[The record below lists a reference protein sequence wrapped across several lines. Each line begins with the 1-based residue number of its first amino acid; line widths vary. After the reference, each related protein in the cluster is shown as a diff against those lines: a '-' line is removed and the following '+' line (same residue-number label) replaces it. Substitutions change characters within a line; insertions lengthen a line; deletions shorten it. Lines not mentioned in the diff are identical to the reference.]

1 MARKL
6 ADWLKGL
13 AVYVEDT
20 EAPRIN
26 WLWSGI
32 YTIAATLQRRVWI
45 NYGLE
50 KIYPNLYVI
59 SVASPGDR
67 KGAPLGLAKKML
79 MTAEV
84 PVSVDSTSK
93 RALTKE
99 LVEIHKTNIMIKDHL
114 TVGMAS
120 IAIISKEMSSLL
132 AVDPKGLI
140 EILTD
145 LYDSHD
151 EWKYKTSGEG
161 HDYLY
166 NVCICCFIATTPT
179 WLMSNLPDEAIGGGF
194 TSRNVIV
201 FGGKRHKIVAF
212 PVEPPE
218 AVFKE
223 LIHDLMQIKR
233 LNGEFE
239 IEPEAKRIFERWYEQ
254 IPELGKKIRDERING
269 YLNRMHVIGLKVAM
283 ALRAAHSDQLV
294 ISAEDMS
301 RALELVTNAAYMHSA
316 ALGGHG
322 KSEIGPLVMTIANYI
337 RIAKTTT
344 FKELMSVFYRD
355 LQSRAQLDEVCGIL
369 ETMKR
374 IKRVVDPTKQDYI
387 ITFIKEEDN
396 NA

>member
-1 MARKL
+1 MPRRFP
-6 ADWLKGL
+6 DWLKGL
-13 AVYVEDT
+13 SQYVEET

-26 WLWSGI
+26 WLWGGLF
-32 YTIAATLQRRVWI
+32 TIAATLQRRVWI

-59 SVASPGDR
+59 SVAAPGDR
-67 KGAPLGLAKKML
+67 KAAPLALSKKLLLA
-79 MTAEV
+79 ADV

-99 LVEIHKTNIMIKDHL
+99 LVEIHKTNIIIRNQT
-114 TVGMAS
+114 TVGMAAM
-120 IAIISKEMSSLL
+120 AIISKEMSSLL

-140 EILTD
+140 EVLTD

-166 NVCICCFIATTPT
+166 NVCLCCYIATTPT
-179 WLMSNLPDEAIGGGF
+179 WLMTNLPDEAIGGGF
-194 TSRNVIV
+194 TSRNVVIY
-201 FGGKRHKIVAF
+201 GGKRYKMVPF
-212 PVEPPE
+212 PAEPPE
-218 AVFKE
+218 NLFK
-223 LIHDLMQIKR
+223 DLVYDLGQIKR
-233 LNGEFE
+233 LNGEY
-239 IEPEAKRIFERWYEQ
+239 IIQPDARRIFEQWYEK
-254 IPELGKKIRDERING
+254 IPEFGQKIRDERING
-269 YLNRMHVIGLKVAM
+269 YLNRMHVIGLKTAM
-283 ALRAAHSDQLV
+283 ALAAAHSDDLV
-294 ISAEDMS
+294 ISLEDMS
-301 RALELVTNAAYMHSA
+301 RSLELVTNAAYMHSA

-322 KSEIGPLVMTIANYI
+322 RSDIGPLVMTIANYV
-337 RIAKTTT
+337 RVAKSTT

-355 LQSRAQLDEVCGIL
+355 LQSRSQLEEICGIL

-387 ITFIKEEDN
+387 ITFIKEEE